1 MGRSD
6 KINLNLQDNVN
17 VNHITY
23 DLDTNSYVYS
33 SVSTTRGTFIGL
45 EMEQYI
51 SQWKENC
58 NIDSRKLILD
68 DDKIVMLGSFDND
81 LFKRKIQNKFTNK

>member
-17 VNHITY
+17 VNRITY
-23 DLDTNSYVYS
+23 DLDTNSYVCS
-33 SVSTTRGTFIGL
+33 SMSTTHGTSTGL

-68 DDKIVMLGSFDND
+68 DERIVMLGSFDND